1 MTTFQPGAIR
11 NVGLFGHMGNGKTSI
26 AEAMLHTAGA
36 ISRLGRV
43 DEGTATSDYDPDEH
57 RRRMSVNL
65 SLLPLTWHGTKVNV
79 IDVPGYADFVGELAA
94 AQRVVDGAILVS
106 CAVGGLEVG
115 TEQAWAA
122 CVKAGTPRIVVVNR
136 ADREN
141 ADFVGALEQYREAFG
156 NSVVAIQLPIGQRD
170 QFSGYVDLVSRK
182 AFTYGANGTAAPG
195 AIPDALADTVARLA
209 DQLAEVVAETDD
221 DLTMKFLEG
230 ESLTEDEIRG
240 ALRSAVRAGRVT
252 PVFVAA
258 ATSSKGIGTILDAV
272 IELLPSPADVAPA
285 LASHLPSGEAA
296 SLPADPNGP
305 LAALVFKTL
314 ADPFIGK
321 LTFFRVYSGTLH
333 SDTTVWNAAHDRD
346 ERIGSIMTLR
356 GKTQEPAGAVGAGDI
371 GAIAKLAATTTGD
384 TLCARDRHLQLAPPT
399 FPLPTYSAAVEAKT
413 RQDQD
418 RMSQA
423 MQRIQEEDLTIRA
436 NRDEETGQM
445 VMQGIGDSH
454 LEITIE
460 KIRRKFGADLRIEP
474 LRIPYRETIR
484 GKARADGRH
493 VRQTGGSG
501 QFGVC
506 TIEIEPLPRGGG
518 YQFVDRIVGGVI
530 SGGFRVAVDKG
541 IQDKMAD
548 GVLAGYP
555 MVDVKVTLVD
565 GKEHSVDSSEMA
577 FKIAGS
583 LAFQKGIESA
593 GAILLEPVMK
603 VAITVPDGNTGDI
616 MSDLSTKRGRVMG
629 MNPNGDS
636 TTTID
641 AEVPMS
647 EVVRYATSLRSIT
660 QGRGTFAYQF
670 DHYEEMPA
678 IVAQKVIEDAK
689 TKADKH

>member
-240 ALRSAVRAGRVT
+240 AVRSAVRAGRVT

>member
-26 AEAMLHTAGA
+26 AEAMLHAAGA

-43 DEGTATSDYDPDEH
+43 DEGTSTSDYDPDEH

-122 CVKAGTPRIVVVNR
+122 CVKAGTPRIAVVNR
-136 ADREN
+136 ADRDN
-141 ADFVGALEQYREAFG
+141 ADFVASLEQFREAFG
-156 NSVVAIQLPIGQRD
+156 PTVVAVQLPIGQRD
-170 QFSGYVDLVSRK
+170 QFAGFVDLVSRT
-182 AFTYGANGTAAPG
+182 AFTYGANGTATPG
-195 AIPDALADTVARLA
+195 AVPDALADTVSRLA
-209 DQLAEVVAETDD
+209 DQLVEVVAETND

-240 ALRSAVRAGRVT
+240 ALRQAVRDAKIT
-252 PVFVAA
+252 PVLVAA
-258 ATSSKGIGTILDAV
+258 ATSSKGIGSVLDAV
-272 IELLPSPADVAPA
+272 VELLPSPADVAPA
-285 LASHLPSGEAA
+285 VATPSPSGEAV

-333 SDTTVWNAAHDRD
+333 SDTTVWNSAHDRD

-384 TLCARDRHLQLAPPT
+384 TLCARDRHLQLAAPT
-399 FPLPTYSAAVEAKT
+399 FPLPTYSAASEAKT

-436 NRDEETGQM
+436 HRDEETGQM
-445 VMQGIGDSH
+445 VLQGIGDSH

-660 QGRGTFAYQF
+660 QGRGSFSYEF
-670 DHYEEMPA
+670 GHYEEMPA

-689 TKADKH
+689 TKSDKH

>member
-1 MTTFQPGAIR
+1 MTTFPPEAIR
-11 NVGLFGHMGNGKTSI
+11 NVGLFGHMGSGKTSI
-26 AEAMLHTAGA
+26 AEAMLHAAGA

-43 DEGTATSDYDPDEH
+43 DEGTSTSDYDPDEH

-65 SLLPLTWHGTKVNV
+65 SLLPFVWQGTKVNV
-79 IDVPGYADFVGELAA
+79 IDVPGYADFVGELSA
-94 AQRVVDGAILVS
+94 AQRVIDGAVLVS

-115 TEQAWAA
+115 TDQAWVA
-122 CVKAGTPRIVVVNR
+122 CAKADTPRIAVINR

-141 ADFVGALEQYREAFG
+141 ADFTGTVDQFRERFG
-156 NSVVAIQLPIGQRD
+156 PTVVAIQLPIGQRD
-170 QFSGYVDLVSRK
+170 QFSGYVDLVSRQ
-182 AFTYGANGTAAPG
+182 AYTYGANGTAIPG
-195 AIPDALADTVARLA
+195 AVPAGLADTVARLA
-209 DQLAEVVAETDD
+209 DLLVEVVAETDD
-221 DLTMKFLEG
+221 DLTIKYLEG
-230 ESLTEDEIRG
+230 ETLTEGEIRA
-240 ALRSAVRAGRVT
+240 ALRAAVRAAKVT
-252 PVFVAA
+252 PVLVTAG
-258 ATSSKGIGTILDAV
+258 TSSKGIGSLVDA
-272 IELLPSPADVAPA
+272 IIDLLPSPADVAPA
-285 LASHLPSGEAA
+285 IATQSSSSDPI
-296 SLPADPNGP
+296 SLPANPAGP

-321 LTFFRVYSGTLH
+321 LTFFRVYSGTLN
-333 SDTTVWNAAHDRD
+333 SDSTTWNEAHDRD

-356 GKTQEPAGAVGAGDI
+356 GKVQEPAGSVGAGDI

-384 TLCARDRHLQLAPPT
+384 TLCARERHLRLAPPT
-399 FPLPTYSAAVEAKT
+399 FPAPTYSAAVEAKA

-436 NRDEETGQM
+436 HRDEETGQM
-445 VMQGIGDSH
+445 VIRGMGDSH

-460 KIRRKFGADLRIEP
+460 KIRRKFGADLRVEP

-484 GKARADGRH
+484 GRARADGRH

-506 TIEIEPLPRGGG
+506 TIELEPRPRASG
-518 YQFVDRIVGGVI
+518 YEFVDRIVGGAI
-530 SGGFRVAVDKG
+530 SASFRAAVDKG
-541 IQDKMAD
+541 IQERMAD
-548 GVLAGYP
+548 GILAGYP
-555 MVDVKVTLVD
+555 MVDVKVTLLD

-583 LAFQKGIESA
+583 LAFQKGVEGA

-616 MSDLSTKRGRVMG
+616 MGDLSTKRGRVTG

-641 AEVPMS
+641 AEVPMG
-647 EVVRYATSLRSIT
+647 EVVRYATSLRSLT
-660 QGRGTFAYQF
+660 QGRGTFTYEF
-670 DHYEEMPA
+670 GHYEEMPA

-689 TKADKH
+689 TKSDKH